1 MEWCGLKKQRK
12 DRIVKALSESRVI
25 KATDLAASFSVSM
38 ETIRRDLA
46 ELEQEGIVRR
56 VHGGAILNTGYSIE
70 PDYAEREMKN
80 FDEKRAIGKRAVS
93 VVDDGDTIIIDIG
106 TSTLEFAKMLKGK
119 KNVTVLTNSLIIAL
133 ILADDPDIKVI
144 VLGGEVRHGEG
155 TASGFWAEE
164 MVDGF
169 YVDKL
174 FLGVGAMTVEHGVMD
189 YDIPETNLR
198 RHFIQHSKL
207 VVALA
212 DYSKFGIKALN
223 VVCPTE
229 KLDYLIT
236 DEKTDQRILKELRE
250 RGVEVL
256 VAH

>member
-1 MEWCGLKKQRK
+1 MKTQRK
-12 DRIVKALSESRVI
+12 DEIIKALSESRVV
-25 KATDLAASFSVSM
+25 KAAELAASFDVSM

-56 VHGGAILNTGYSIE
+56 IHGGAILNVGYSIE

-80 FDEKRAIGKRAVS
+80 FEEKRQIGKKAVS
-93 VVDDGDTIIIDIG
+93 MVDDGDTIIIDIG

-119 KNVTVLTNSLIIAL
+119 KKVTVLTNSLIIAL
-133 ILADDPDIKVI
+133 ILIDDPNIKVI
-144 VLGGEVRHGEG
+144 VFGGEARHGEG
-155 TASGFWAEE
+155 TTSGFWAEE

-174 FLGVGAMTVEHGVMD
+174 FLGVGAMTVEEGVMD

-198 RHFIQHSKL
+198 RHYIRHSKL
-207 VVALA
+207 VIALA

-223 VVCPTE
+223 VVCSTE

-236 DEKTDQRILKELRE
+236 DEKTDQRILRDLKDH
-250 RGVEVL
+250 GVEIV

>member
-1 MEWCGLKKQRK
+1 M
-12 DRIVKALSESRVI
+12 
-25 KATDLAASFSVSM
+25 AASFSVSM